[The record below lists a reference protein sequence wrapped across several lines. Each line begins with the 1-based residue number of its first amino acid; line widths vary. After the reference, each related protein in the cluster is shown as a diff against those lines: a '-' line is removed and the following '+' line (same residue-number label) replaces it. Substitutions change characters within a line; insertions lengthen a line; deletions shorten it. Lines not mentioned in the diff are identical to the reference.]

1 MGLRDPHAGI
11 LVRTATGGFAVRR
24 WLHDWH
30 VSILV
35 LSLMAAGATALT
47 RPAWN
52 RVVRGKPVH
61 AESPAPTENWLREK
75 AEEENKEKREAWIE
89 SLHRAAPG
97 TDWRAIEAENRAA
110 AIIERQGR
118 AAAGERSTFWTEV
131 GSANLAGRT
140 HATVWMPGTTTLY
153 VGSDL
158 GGVWRGNTDGTGWQA
173 ISDGLGIGSHGL
185 VACPGSPQTVVTIN
199 NNGKI
204 YTTTNG
210 GTTWFVP
217 SGLPDTIYEC
227 VRILRDAASQR
238 TVYLLTRGRTL
249 IGGTL
254 RTGWFVSRSED
265 GGVSFVLASA
275 EIQVSPRCDIWMSRR
290 TAGPLFLM
298 DGPTLKQSIDQG
310 VTFTTVGAA
319 PLSATSVLLTGSE
332 AGAPTFYAALK
343 AGADSWK
350 LYRSTDAGV
359 NWEFKYTITDFW
371 ETLTASITNSNLVF
385 VSGVESW
392 RSTNGGTSFGKVNQW
407 WQYYDDP
414 ANRLHAD
421 LPGMECI
428 WFGDHEEIFFDT
440 DGGTFVSYDGGATVH
455 NISLQGLGVSQYYS
469 LLTSSSDPYLIAAG
483 AQDQGYQQSDPAQGS
498 PYLNFTQLIS
508 GDYGHLT
515 STTRAHDYVYS
526 VYPGFVLLQVN
537 EAAPQ
542 NLYQL
547 DFPPSGTW
555 GWMPFILAD
564 PLDPDVFY
572 FCADHLWKYER
583 ISGVN
588 YAQTMLPQN
597 FGTNYLTALAIAK
610 SDYSRWYV
618 ANSQGRL
625 WSSTDA
631 GATWTQSASNGPASH
646 YFYGTA
652 LLVSPTNPLIAYV
665 GGAGYSGPAV
675 YKTVDGGVT
684 WTPMSTGLPNTLVF
698 GLTFDND
705 VDQNLFASAE
715 AGPYRYDAGTAT
727 WSSILGTEAPLTN
740 YWCLESVPELSV
752 IRYGTYGRGIWDY
765 RVFAPASADEIDT
778 ARPGF
783 RLDPNPARERATAR
797 FDLAAPGRVRIELF
811 DVTGRRVTS
820 ILDATLPAGPGEIG
834 FSLATDEGR
843 ALESGVYFAR
853 MTSPA
858 GVRVAKVRVLG

>member
-1 MGLRDPHAGI
+1 
-11 LVRTATGGFAVRR
+11 
-24 WLHDWH
+24 
-30 VSILV
+30 
-35 LSLMAAGATALT
+35 
-47 RPAWN
+47 
-52 RVVRGKPVH
+52 
-61 AESPAPTENWLREK
+61 
-75 AEEENKEKREAWIE
+75 
-89 SLHRAAPG
+89 
-97 TDWRAIEAENRAA
+97 
-110 AIIERQGR
+110 
-118 AAAGERSTFWTEV
+118 
-131 GSANLAGRT
+131 
-140 HATVWMPGTTTLY
+140 
-153 VGSDL
+153 
-158 GGVWRGNTDGTGWQA
+158 
-173 ISDGLGIGSHGL
+173 
-185 VACPGSPQTVVTIN
+185 
-199 NNGKI
+199 
-204 YTTTNG
+204 
-210 GTTWFVP
+210 
-217 SGLPDTIYEC
+217 
-227 VRILRDAASQR
+227 
-238 TVYLLTRGRTL
+238 
-249 IGGTL
+249 
-254 RTGWFVSRSED
+254 
-265 GGVSFVLASA
+265 
-275 EIQVSPRCDIWMSRR
+275 
-290 TAGPLFLM
+290 
-298 DGPTLKQSIDQG
+298 
-310 VTFTTVGAA
+310 
-319 PLSATSVLLTGSE
+319 
-332 AGAPTFYAALK
+332 
-343 AGADSWK
+343 
-350 LYRSTDAGV
+350 
-359 NWEFKYTITDFW
+359 
-371 ETLTASITNSNLVF
+371 
-385 VSGVESW
+385 
-392 RSTNGGTSFGKVNQW
+392 
-407 WQYYDDP
+407 
-414 ANRLHAD
+414 
-421 LPGMECI
+421 
-428 WFGDHEEIFFDT
+428 
-440 DGGTFVSYDGGATVH
+440 VH